1 MGKFIIFA
9 DMKRIILIV
18 ALMAAAVAA
27 AAQGRI
33 VTEGIHSDKL
43 DADQKYNVYLPEG
56 YNPANHYP
64 VIYLLHGL
72 SDDYTAWDNLG
83 RVSWVADELI
93 RSGELLPVV
102 IVMPNA
108 GNKDIH
114 NYPNGY
120 FNMPSWPYED
130 FFFKEFLPAVEGKF
144 NCGGSKG
151 ARAVM
156 GLSMGGGGSVVYCQ
170 RHPDMFSC
178 CYAMSPWLDNKGDE
192 VSDGEHRQT
201 KFTFTQR
208 AVRMHSA
215 VVFLDNA
222 DNATLERLRTV
233 KWFVDCGD
241 DDFIFDLST
250 AFYAKMR
257 EKGVKAEFRVRDGVH
272 NWEYW
277 HISLRTALP
286 FASRN
291 FSL

>member
-1 MGKFIIFA
+1 MIIFA
-9 DMKRIILIV
+9 HMKRIITIV

-33 VTEGIHSDKL
+33 VTESIHSSKL
-43 DADQKYNVYLPEG
+43 NADQKYNVYLPEG
-56 YNPANHYP
+56 YNPADKYP

-72 SDDYTAWDNLG
+72 SDDYTAWDQKG
-83 RVSWVADELI
+83 GISAVADELI
-93 RSGELLPVV
+93 RSGELVPVV

-108 GNKDIH
+108 GDSDIY

-120 FNMPSWPYED
+120 FNMVEWPYET
-130 FFFKEFLPAVEGKF
+130 FFFSEFLPKVEDKF

-151 ARAVM
+151 LRAVM
-156 GLSMGGGGSVVYCQ
+156 GLSMGGGGSIVYSQ
-170 RHPDMFSC
+170 RHPDMFSS
-178 CYAMSPWLDNKGDE
+178 CYAMSPWLDNQNNEVTTDE
-192 VSDGEHRQT
+192 KLTT
-201 KFTFTQR
+201 KFTYTQR
-208 AVRMHSA
+208 AVSRHSA
-215 VVFLDNA
+215 IEFLDKA
-222 DNATLERLRTV
+222 DAATLDNLRTV
-233 KWFVDCGD
+233 KWFIDCGD

-250 AFYAKMR
+250 SFYAKMR

>member
-1 MGKFIIFA
+1 
-9 DMKRIILIV
+9 MKRIVMIV
-18 ALMAAAVAA
+18 ALMAVAVAA

-33 VTEGIHSDKL
+33 VTESIHSKKL
-43 DADQKYNVYLPEG
+43 GVDQNYNVYLPEG
-56 YNPANHYP
+56 YNSKVHYP

-72 SDDYTAWDNLG
+72 SDDYTAWDKLG
-83 RVSWVADELI
+83 RIKDVADELI
-93 RSGELLPVV
+93 RSGEVMPVV

-108 GNKDIH
+108 GNADIY
-114 NYPNGY
+114 NYQNGY
-120 FNMPSWPYED
+120 FNMPGWPYED
-130 FFFKEFLPAVEGKF
+130 FFFREFLPEVEKKF
-144 NCGGSKG
+144 NCGGKKET
-151 ARAVM
+151 RAVM

-170 RHPDMFSC
+170 RHPDMFSS
-178 CYAMSPWLDNKGDE
+178 CYAMSPWLDNKNKEVNTDE
-192 VSDGEHRQT
+192 QKET
-201 KFTFTQR
+201 KFTITQN
-208 AVRMHSA
+208 AVSKHSA
-215 VVFLDNA
+215 VDFLDKA
-222 DNATLERLRTV
+222 SKSTLSKLRTV

-257 EKGVKAEFRVRDGVH
+257 EKEVKAEFRVRDGVH

>member
-1 MGKFIIFA
+1 MIIFA
-9 DMKRIILIV
+9 FMKRIIIIV

-33 VTEGIHSDKL
+33 VTESIHSNKL
-43 DADQKYNVYLPEG
+43 GVDQNYNVYLPEG
-56 YNPANHYP
+56 YNVSKHYP

-72 SDDYTAWDNLG
+72 SDDYTAWDKLG
-83 RVSWVADELI
+83 RIKDVADELI
-93 RSGELLPVV
+93 RSGEVLPVV

-108 GNKDIH
+108 GNADIY
-114 NYPNGY
+114 NYQNGY
-120 FNMPSWPYED
+120 FNMPGWPYED
-130 FFFKEFLPAVEGKF
+130 FFFREFLPEVEKKF
-144 NCGGSKG
+144 NCGGKKET
-151 ARAVM
+151 RAIM

-170 RHPDMFSC
+170 RHPDMFSS
-178 CYAMSPWLDNKGDE
+178 CYAMSPWLDNKNME
-192 VSDGEHRQT
+192 VSTGEQKET
-201 KFTFTQR
+201 KFTITQK
-208 AVRMHSA
+208 AVSKHSA
-215 VVFLDNA
+215 IDFLDKA
-222 DNATLERLRTV
+222 GKSTLNRLRTV

-241 DDFIFDLST
+241 DDFIFNLST

-257 EKGVKAEFRVRDGVH
+257 EKEVKAEFRVRDGVH

>member
-1 MGKFIIFA
+1 MIIFA
-9 DMKRIILIV
+9 DMKRIIVIV
-18 ALMAAAVAA
+18 ALLAAAVAA

-33 VTEGIHSDKL
+33 VTESIHSSKL

-56 YNPANHYP
+56 YDAANHYP

-83 RVSWVADELI
+83 RISWVADELI
-93 RSGELLPVV
+93 RSGELVPVV

-108 GNKDIH
+108 GDKDIH

-120 FNMPSWPYED
+120 FNMPEWPYETY
-130 FFFKEFLPAVEGKF
+130 FFKEFLPKVEEKF

-156 GLSMGGGGSVVYCQ
+156 GLSMGGGGSIVYCQ
-170 RHPDMFSC
+170 RHPDMFSS
-178 CYAMSPWLDNKGDE
+178 CYAMSPWLDNKMNE
-192 VSDGEHRQT
+192 VNTGTQKQPTT

-208 AVRMHSA
+208 AVSRHSA
-215 VVFLDNA
+215 IDFLDNA
-222 DNATLERLRTV
+222 DDATLNNLRTV

>member
-1 MGKFIIFA
+1 
-9 DMKRIILIV
+9 MKRIVMIV
-18 ALMAAAVAA
+18 ALIVVAVAA

-33 VTEGIHSDKL
+33 VTESVPSRSLGVE
-43 DADQKYNVYLPEG
+43 QKYNVYLPEG
-56 YNPANHYP
+56 YDQANHYP

-72 SDDYTAWDNLG
+72 SDDYTAWDKLG
-83 RVSWVADELI
+83 RIKDVADELI
-93 RSGELLPVV
+93 RSGEVQPVV

-108 GNKDIH
+108 GNADIH
-114 NYPNGY
+114 NYQNGY
-120 FNMPSWPYED
+120 FNMPGWPYEE
-130 FFFKEFLPAVEGKF
+130 FFFREFLPVVERKF

-170 RHPDMFSC
+170 RHPNMFSS
-178 CYAMSPWLDNKGDE
+178 CYAMSPWLDNKNMEVNDGDQKE
-192 VSDGEHRQT
+192 T
-201 KFTFTQR
+201 KFTLTQR
-208 AVRMHSA
+208 AVSENSA
-215 VVFLDNA
+215 IDFL
-222 DNATLERLRTV
+222 TRSGESVIQSLRTV
-233 KWFVDCGD
+233 KWFIDCGD

-257 EKGVKAEFRVRDGVH
+257 QRGVKAEFRVRDGVH

>member
-1 MGKFIIFA
+1 
-9 DMKRIILIV
+9 MKRIILIV
-18 ALMAAAVAA
+18 ALMAVAVTA

-33 VTEGIHSDKL
+33 VTESIHSDKL

-114 NYPNGY
+114 NYQNGY

-170 RHPDMFSC
+170 RHPDMFSS

-222 DNATLERLRTV
+222 DDATLERLRTV

-250 AFYAKMR
+250 EFYAKMR
-257 EKGVKAEFRVRDGVH
+257 QKGVKAEFRVRDGVH

>member
-1 MGKFIIFA
+1 MIIFV
-9 DMKRIILIV
+9 DMKRIITVL
-18 ALMAAAVAA
+18 ALMAVAVAA

-33 VTEGIHSDKL
+33 VTESIHSAKL

-56 YNPANHYP
+56 YDASRHYP

-72 SDDYTAWDNLG
+72 SDDYTAWDTKG
-83 RVSWVADELI
+83 RIRDVADELI
-93 RSGELLPVV
+93 RSGEVATVV

-108 GNKDIH
+108 GDKDIH
-114 NYPNGY
+114 NYPCGY
-120 FNMPSWPYED
+120 FNMPDWPYED
-130 FFFKEFLPAVEGKF
+130 YFFTEFIPEVEEKF

-151 ARAVM
+151 QRAVM

-170 RHPDMFSC
+170 RHPDKFSS
-178 CYAMSPWLDNKGDE
+178 CYAMSPWLDNKDDE
-192 VSDGEHRQT
+192 VSDGSRKLT
-201 KFTFTQR
+201 KLTFTQR
-208 AVRMHSA
+208 AVTRHSA
-215 VVFLDNA
+215 IDFLDNA
-222 DNATLERLRTV
+222 DDATLEQLRSV

-257 EKGVKAEFRVRDGVH
+257 QKRVKAEFRVRDGVH

-277 HISLRTALP
+277 HISLRSSLP